1 MNYFKKSGL
10 SEKTVTSIVFCVYV
24 FLITYSNTAWYTFS
38 EGTIGYVLLKIVRY
52 MCYGIFLVGSICKF
66 RKQQYSKE
74 ALAYLSL
81 LLILSFIGMFTG
93 KDNSLFLTI
102 LFFTFLFGM
111 NSIKMIKYS
120 FAVQGTLLAL
130 TIICALL
137 GLADNSILDFERM
150 RYSLGFNWSNLAPI
164 LYLFVSLQYIYIR
177 KSKITVLECIVMEV
191 INIILY
197 KFTNTKMSFALLTA
211 VLLIILFCQISS
223 KFKNALKRLFDRGYR
238 WIMLVPVIG
247 AFLACWLPLYNPTG
261 RFWNSMNAIL
271 SGRLWQCKNAIV
283 EYGFSLFGKWIPVEV
298 FSVTNHGASDQ
309 TYFID
314 SGYLHFAMK
323 YGVIM
328 LVLLVVMYIISIWKA
343 YRTKDYLMIGIFITL
358 SVFCINDI
366 YLISAF
372 NLFTIYVFCDE
383 DIFIEVPL
391 FKKIIK
397 KIDMRLKR
405 KES

>member
-24 FLITYSNTAWYTFS
+24 FLTTYSNTAWYTFS

-197 KFTNTKMSFALLTA
+197 KFIN
-211 VLLIILFCQISS
+211 
-223 KFKNALKRLFDRGYR
+223 
-238 WIMLVPVIG
+238 
-247 AFLACWLPLYNPTG
+247 
-261 RFWNSMNAIL
+261 
-271 SGRLWQCKNAIV
+271 
-283 EYGFSLFGKWIPVEV
+283 
-298 FSVTNHGASDQ
+298 
-309 TYFID
+309 
-314 SGYLHFAMK
+314 
-323 YGVIM
+323 
-328 LVLLVVMYIISIWKA
+328 
-343 YRTKDYLMIGIFITL
+343 
-358 SVFCINDI
+358 CI
-366 YLISAF
+366 
-372 NLFTIYVFCDE
+372 
-383 DIFIEVPL
+383 
-391 FKKIIK
+391 
-397 KIDMRLKR
+397 
-405 KES
+405 